1 MKAGADRRQRPRRRI
16 LGGGRG
22 IPEARAG
29 GGSQRRFQG
38 AASRTKARG
47 TWAPRSFPPELVPGG
62 GRLWVLSRLS
72 TGSTATGAKL
82 RKGRDFADRGPA
94 PRPPRPFFPAS
105 GGGGAARW
113 LPWRHAVFVTRGV
126 PARRHRHGEPAAVGS
141 VHLAVAT
148 RAAASGEG
156 GGAFQELQLSDREE
170 RR

>member
-1 MKAGADRRQRPRRRI
+1 MRGLRGLERGGRAPTIGQSRGLCTTGEGRRI
-16 LGGGRG
+16 CRIPCSCSAGPKPGGR
-22 IPEARAG
+22 
-29 GGSQRRFQG
+29 
-38 AASRTKARG
+38 
-47 TWAPRSFPPELVPGG
+47 
-62 GRLWVLSRLS
+62 
-72 TGSTATGAKL
+72 TGSHAAREAHQNSGTHCGEL
-82 RKGRDFADRGPA
+82 P
-94 PRPPRPFFPAS
+94 S